1 MVRLPTS
8 LQGLRGPGVERS
20 PEAGRILRREGDRAD
35 GVIPLLVGRERS
47 AAGRAVTVAA
57 LLVLAAAAS
66 CAPRPAP
73 QAAPPV
79 HPGGNL
85 FSAVR
90 CAGTPLGREWAT
102 LRAEA
107 ATRFPDLRLTLV
119 EDLHVTVVYVGP
131 GWKAEDLDRIR
142 AQALVVPRE
151 TGAFRPEAVR
161 FGRSGHVVVVELLD
175 GPASWS
181 AAVVAAKAGMNRLGL
196 KKADRNDREFRPHVT
211 LASAKGPDPDP
222 TEAAELDALRAWL
235 AEKIAAA
242 PERFGVTVGPGTP
255 VRLLLAGTPRPA
267 GAPEYVDVESLLP
280 RR

>member
-1 MVRLPTS
+1 MTS
-8 LQGLRGPGVERS
+8 GADRVARS
-20 PEAGRILRREGDRAD
+20 SRPA
-35 GVIPLLVGRERS
+35 
-47 AAGRAVTVAA
+47 AAGRQLAFTA
-57 LLVLAAAAS
+57 LLALAAASAS
-66 CAPRPAP
+66 CAARPAP
-73 QAAPPV
+73 KAAPAA
-79 HPGGNL
+79 HPGGSL
-85 FSAVR
+85 FSTVP
-90 CAGTPLGREWAT
+90 CADTPLGREWAT

-107 ATRFPDLRLTLV
+107 ATRFPDLRLTRV

-161 FGRSGHVVVVELLD
+161 FGKSGHVVVVELLD

-196 KKADRNDREFRPHVT
+196 KKADRYDAEFRPHVT

-222 TEAAELDALRAWL
+222 TEAAALDALRAWL

-242 PERFGVTVGPGTP
+242 PARYGVTVGPDTP
-255 VRLLLAGTPRPA
+255 VRLWLAGTQRPA
-267 GAPEYVDVESLLP
+267 GAPEYVDVERLLP